1 MLRARMT
8 KAACGEQTT
17 FKNQL
22 IGLARFIEMCGV
34 TLVGKN
40 AKKWFYS
47 FLFLN

>member
-22 IGLARFIEMCGV
+22 IGFACFIEMCDV
-34 TLVGKN
+34 TWDGKDE
-40 AKKWFYS
+40 KK
-47 FLFLN
+47 